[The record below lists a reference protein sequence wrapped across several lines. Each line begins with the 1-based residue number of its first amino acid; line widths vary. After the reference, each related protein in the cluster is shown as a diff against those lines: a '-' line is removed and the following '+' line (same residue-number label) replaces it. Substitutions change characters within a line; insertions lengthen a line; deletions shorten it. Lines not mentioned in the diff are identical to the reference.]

1 MPAEAAAGRSV
12 LDDRRRAPGDHDE
25 MGVTEIYASD
35 VVGVWADYS
44 VSAVKGV
51 PAVQHGQGRASRL
64 HHKYPER
71 ERSSRARRS
80 SRRSSCQPEAAAGR
94 SVLDAVAA
102 RLHHKYPERER
113 APESARESVDH
124 AQLTPLAVERKEVE
138 PPHGES
144 SQRFVERHARDLD
157 RARSVGVAPR
167 SALSS
172 CRAPLDSAPIE
183 SACGERHKAVLLT
196 HRCVDL
202 DSVWPR
208 LQQLLKGCWARLD

>member
-1 MPAEAAAGRSV
+1 MRTAPQKITPDHTASAVRTSGFWPAELIGARLVRVSEIETEATTDGKTTRSQRRRPSRGLQSSRARRSSRRSSCQPEAAAGRSV

-44 VSAVKGV
+44 VSAVKGI
-51 PAVQHGQGRASRL
+51 PAVQHGQGRAS
-64 HHKYPER
+64 
-71 ERSSRARRS
+71 
-80 SRRSSCQPEAAAGR
+80 
-94 SVLDAVAA
+94 

-144 SQRFVERHARDLD
+144 CQRFVERHARDLD

-167 SALSS
+167 Q
-172 CRAPLDSAPIE
+172 RA
-183 SACGERHKAVLLT
+183 
-196 HRCVDL
+196 
-202 DSVWPR
+202 
-208 LQQLLKGCWARLD
+208 QQLSCPAGFCPHRIRLR